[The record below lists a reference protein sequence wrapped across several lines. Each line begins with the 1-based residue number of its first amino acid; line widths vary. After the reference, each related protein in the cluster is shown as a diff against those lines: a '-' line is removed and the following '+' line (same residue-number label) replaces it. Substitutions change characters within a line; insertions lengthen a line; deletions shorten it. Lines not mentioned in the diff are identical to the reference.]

1 MNDFKMSRYTQHS
14 ALSNQSEVK
23 RLKRFKFRGVHISH
37 QVRKARQR
45 LFPREVKTRSPPSSP
60 AHHLL
65 PVSHRGLHT
74 GGSPTVATA
83 AECVTGSLLPIH
95 TNICTDQLQKKAVV
109 FPKSIHTMD
118 TLFSFSSLWEKMQD
132 NKNQNKHE
140 ETASTM
146 SC

>member
-1 MNDFKMSRYTQHS
+1 MNDFKMSRYTKHS
-14 ALSNQSEVK
+14 ALSNHSEVK
-23 RLKRFKFRGVHISH
+23 RLKRFKFRRSH
-37 QVRKARQR
+37 LTPGAKS
-45 LFPREVKTRSPPSSP
+45 PTKTTSSGGENTLTSLITCPPPSSSQP
-60 AHHLL
+60 QRAAH
-65 PVSHRGLHT
+65 

-83 AECVTGSLLPIH
+83 AECVTGSLLPIR

-118 TLFSFSSLWEKMQD
+118 TLFSFSTLWEKIQD